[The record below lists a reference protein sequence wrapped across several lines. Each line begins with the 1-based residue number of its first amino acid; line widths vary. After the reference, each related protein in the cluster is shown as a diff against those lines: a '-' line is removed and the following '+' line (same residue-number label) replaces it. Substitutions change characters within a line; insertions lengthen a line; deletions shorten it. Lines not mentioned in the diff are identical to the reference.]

1 MSLKNTTARI
11 NLTFIFSERGI
22 RY

>member
-11 NLTFIFSERGI
+11 NLTFIF